1 MDGWMELTLFVVTFS
16 DEIFPLMVDQCN
28 CGGIIDLEFNLSL
41 PCLKIKFNERRLQ
54 LTVIMN

>member
-1 MDGWMELTLFVVTFS
+1 MELTLFVVTFS
-16 DEIFPLMVDQCN
+16 DEIFSLMVDQCN
-28 CGGIIDLEFNLSL
+28 RGGIIDLEFNLSL